1 MKKLKKSSALHL
13 WNDHSGMIQVEDM
26 KENSIF
32 ILLRYTQTDT
42 PGTDNPLYC
51 CSEEHCPMT
60 YHREIKKLLPTAVR

>member
-1 MKKLKKSSALHL
+1 MKKLKKSSGLHL

-42 PGTDNPLYC
+42 P
-51 CSEEHCPMT
+51 
-60 YHREIKKLLPTAVR
+60 VF